1 MERGIMKKE
10 ENNKMVV
17 NDHNLVR
24 KLEKSFLNLKQMLSS
39 IKYAKGGHAF

>member
-17 NDHNLVR
+17 NDHNLVS
-24 KLEKSFLNLKQMLSS
+24 KAGSLLNLKQMLSS